1 MRRRHVLALCLLLTA
16 GLQAQTGADPSGHWE
31 GAILAPDRSISIEVD
46 LARNSRSE
54 LVGTV
59 SVPPQ
64 DLRGFP
70 LIIEAAEGRALS
82 FRFRGARGNRHFE
95 GTLSDDGKSIAG
107 SFTQGGFRMPFS
119 LTRTGEARIDA
130 PIKSPPIAKQ
140 LEGPWS
146 ATLGDTYPNGIPRR
160 IILMLS
166 NQPDGTSGGSLIN
179 PGDGLEIP
187 VTSIT
192 QEDSRITID
201 LRAVSGSFAG
211 RVNAEGTEM
220 VGTLIQGTAV
230 LPLTFRRAPAESGSQ
245 P

>member
-1 MRRRHVLALCLLLTA
+1 MRRHVLALCLLLTA
-16 GLQAQTGADPSGHWE
+16 ALQAQSGADPSGHWE

-54 LVGTV
+54 LAGTV

-64 DLRGFP
+64 NLKGFP
-70 LIIEAAEGRALS
+70 LIIEAAQGRSLS
-82 FRFRGARGNRHFE
+82 FRFRGAPGRRHFQ
-95 GTLSDDGKSIAG
+95 GTLSEDGKSIAG
-107 SFTQGGFRMPFS
+107 NFTQSGFSMPFS
-119 LTRTGEARIDA
+119 LTRTGEARIDD
-130 PIKSPPIAKQ
+130 PVKSPAIAKH

-146 ATLGDTYPNGIPRR
+146 ATLGDTHQNGIPRR

-166 NQPDGTSGGSLIN
+166 NQPDGTSTGSLVH

-192 QEDSRITID
+192 QEDSKITID

-211 RVNAEGTEM
+211 TVNAEGTEM

-230 LPLTFRRAPAESGSQ
+230 LPLTFRRSPAPEASK
-245 P
+245 